1 MLLAFGETVF
11 RDCVRKT
18 PPLSFFFFSFITCSF
33 WWVESITRKQ
43 AKKKG
48 MPFNFY
54 SLTCLCLQL
63 WCYYYTKG
71 WGKQRKKKFP
81 GQLIPPP
88 FFFPFLRPF
97 FRGLSRRFD
106 CIWSRN
112 SHFSAVCGES
122 LTSAVCSPHRRST
135 SQGAVSPSF
144 FFVNIFLQPSWCLLI
159 FARIYSPASTELP
172 PKSVLM

>member
-1 MLLAFGETVF
+1 MECCLLLGRRFLGIVSG
-11 RDCVRKT
+11 KL
-18 PPLSFFFFSFITCSF
+18 PPSLFFFFYHLQFLMG
-33 WWVESITRKQ
+33 RKYNEKTSK
-43 AKKKG
+43 KKKG

-144 FFVNIFLQPSWCLLI
+144 FFLEYFLATKLMPVNFRSHL
-159 FARIYSPASTELP
+159 
-172 PKSVLM
+172 